1 VTKRFVLVLAA
12 IALLFSCGR
21 SSQTPA
27 SAPIASVQNVVL
39 ITIDTLRAD
48 HVGVYGD
55 RSARTPTLDGLA
67 HSGVRFDRAYAVAP
81 ITLVSHAS
89 LMTGRYPPGH
99 KARHNGMR
107 MDLGVPTIAETFA
120 HAGLTTGAFIAAF
133 PLDRRF
139 GLIKGF
145 HAYGDRM
152 PRAPD
157 GRLANERPGHIVVD
171 EALQWYARNRQQR
184 FFLWVHLF
192 EPHSPYGNPQD
203 PAQAKRPARERYDDD
218 VAEADR
224 QVGRLLD
231 GMSDTKGSTLVV
243 VAADHGEAFGEHGE
257 ITHSLFTYDTTLR
270 VPLIMAGAGIAAHDV
285 VVQDTVSLV
294 DVAPTISRL
303 AGTGGFDADGIDL
316 SPAFSGQA
324 LPSRAL
330 YAESFA
336 PLFDFGWS
344 PLRTL
349 RSGTWKYIAAPK
361 PELYNLQDDPNET
374 NNRIASDPQRA
385 GEMARRVDAISP
397 GTLPA
402 ATGPADREAAAR
414 LRSLGYTGGRETGT
428 ETRADP
434 KDRKEVAARLAEVTS
449 GELQGAALER
459 ALRTVLK
466 EDADNPQ
473 ANVRLGYVLMDGG
486 RCTEA
491 IPHFSRA
498 IAERLPTADAYLGL
512 AGCQIATKDLD
523 GAEKTLRQADAVEPD
538 SPVVSANLGMVLSD
552 SRRPAE
558 ALAYFER
565 ALTLDPDLHQAR
577 FALAVAYG
585 RLGRR
590 DDAAREASELLRRL
604 PPSAP
609 QRPEVERL
617 LAAVR

>member
-1 VTKRFVLVLAA
+1 LAA
-12 IALLFSCGR
+12 IALLCGCGR
-21 SSQTPA
+21 SGQAPA
-27 SAPIASVQNVVL
+27 SPPAAVQNVVL

-55 RSARTPTLDGLA
+55 RTARTPTLDGLA
-67 HSGVRFDRAYAVAP
+67 HAGVRFDRAYAVAP

-107 MDLGVPTIAETFA
+107 LDLGVPTIAESFA
-120 HAGLTTGAFIAAF
+120 RAGMATGGFIAAF

-171 EALQWYARNRQQR
+171 EALQWYARNHQRR

-203 PAQAKRPARERYDDD
+203 PIEAKRPARERYDDD

-231 GMSDTKGSTLVV
+231 GMSETRASTLVV

-270 VPLIMAGAGIAAHDV
+270 VPLIMAGAGIAARDV
-285 VVQDTVSLV
+285 VVQDAVSLV
-294 DVAPTISRL
+294 DVAPTIIRL
-303 AGTGGFDADGIDL
+303 AGAGAFDADGIDL
-316 SPAFSGQA
+316 SPAFSGQT

-349 RSGTWKYIAAPK
+349 RSGDWKYIAAPK

-374 NNRIASDPQRA
+374 NNRIAADPQRA
-385 GEMARRVDAISP
+385 GDMARRVDAISP
-397 GTLPA
+397 ATLPA
-402 ATGPADREAAAR
+402 STGPADAEAVAR
-414 LRSLGYTGGRETGT
+414 LRSLGYSSGGREHGP

-434 KDRKEVAARLAEVTS
+434 KDRKEIAARLGEITS
-449 GELQGAALER
+449 GELQGAALES

-473 ANVRLGYVLMDGG
+473 ANLRLGYVLMDSG
-486 RCTEA
+486 RCGEA
-491 IPHFSRA
+491 MPHFSRA
-498 IAERLPTADAYLGL
+498 IGDKLPTADAYLGL
-512 AGCQIATKDLD
+512 AGCQIAAKDLAA
-523 GAEKTLRQADAVEPD
+523 AEKTLRQADAVEPD

-552 SRRPAE
+552 SRRPAD
-558 ALAYFER
+558 AVKYLER
-565 ALTLDPDLHQAR
+565 ALSLEPDLHQAR
-577 FALAVAYG
+577 FALAIAFA

-590 DDAAREASELLRRL
+590 NDAAREANELLRRL
-604 PPSAP
+604 PPDAP